1 MLLSN
6 MGVQVMDA
14 EDGMESH
21 QYTFGGLADCYK
33 NFIMDIC
40 GAAEIPATR
49 LFGRSPE
56 GMNAT
61 GESDLQNYYEMITKN
76 QESTLRPILNKLLP
90 VLCMS
95 ILGAVPD
102 DLDYEFNPVRQPSDE
117 DLVDLA
123 KAGTEN
129 VIQAYNAGLVSQRTA
144 LLELKQQSERT
155 GIWTNI
161 TDADIEAANDQVE
174 QPGEMGG
181 DMAAM
186 MGGEGGNPQ
195 GGPEQSNG
203 GPSAGQETPR
213 VPQAKTPGVKTPE
226 VKTPNPGAKDSYPF
240 SVKDDDEFESK
251 HPRDEGGKFDKENS
265 LSSFEETLGPLF
277 DGVQGQAAVNKLLSE
292 KKGHVINAFHR
303 GDIGGISLFWGDDNF
318 GLKHII
324 KSRQDSQ
331 QDIQKVLASLTDVI
345 ENGNLT
351 PNISTGRVQIKK
363 NGIMAIVSPTLFD
376 RKFTFV
382 VTAFE
387 IIKK

>member
-1 MLLSN
+1 
-6 MGVQVMDA
+6 
-14 EDGMESH
+14 
-21 QYTFGGLADCYK
+21 
-33 NFIMDIC
+33 
-40 GAAEIPATR
+40 
-49 LFGRSPE
+49 
-56 GMNAT
+56 
-61 GESDLQNYYEMITKN
+61 MITKN
-76 QESTLRPILNKLLP
+76 QENTLRPILNKLLP

-203 GPSAGQETPR
+203 GPVPGRSVERPAGR
-213 VPQAKTPGVKTPE
+213 
-226 VKTPNPGAKDSYPF
+226 
-240 SVKDDDEFESK
+240 
-251 HPRDEGGKFDKENS
+251 
-265 LSSFEETLGPLF
+265 
-277 DGVQGQAAVNKLLSE
+277 
-292 KKGHVINAFHR
+292 
-303 GDIGGISLFWGDDNF
+303 
-318 GLKHII
+318 
-324 KSRQDSQ
+324 
-331 QDIQKVLASLTDVI
+331 
-345 ENGNLT
+345 
-351 PNISTGRVQIKK
+351 
-363 NGIMAIVSPTLFD
+363 
-376 RKFTFV
+376 
-382 VTAFE
+382 
-387 IIKK
+387 